1 MSLYLLLLLPMSGL
15 GQEFA
20 SPPQPA
26 EDSAPPQP
34 EGDQAL
40 KQMEFMTNV
49 ACYLLL
55 QRRLSLEEPV
65 VQSLQSSERGQ
76 LSIQKV
82 ISNLFKICKEEVP
95 QELKI
100 KAISAK
106 SKEEMDDLELG
117 PLEYYDLHHVVNNPP
132 SSLTPEEEK
141 IFKFVEGVEAEIRKL
156 RRKNS
161 QNSGQGSP
169 EDPQSPSD
177 DPELDSDDSEEDYR
191 EAGQVKAT
199 SIAGFDINEINGI
212 WLVAPAIV
220 MVFGGVFFFWYKLF
234 LRETKAKK
242 QKKKN

>member
-1 MSLYLLLLLPMSGL
+1 MSLYLLLLLPISTL
-15 GQEFA
+15 SQEFA
-20 SPPQPA
+20 SG
-26 EDSAPPQP
+26 SAGTEEPLPSQS
-34 EGDQAL
+34 EMDQTV
-40 KQMEFMTNV
+40 KQMEFMSNV

-55 QRRLSLEEPV
+55 QRRLSLEESV
-65 VQSLQSSERGQ
+65 VQSLQSSEQGQ
-76 LSIQKV
+76 VSIQKI

-106 SKEEMDDLELG
+106 SKDEMDELELG
-117 PLEYYDLHHVVNNPP
+117 PLEYYDLLYVVNNPP
-132 SSLTPEEEK
+132 SSLTPEEQK

-161 QNSGQGSP
+161 QNPDQNNP
-169 EDPQSPSD
+169 EDPQSSSSD
-177 DPELDSDDSEEDYR
+177 PDLDSDDSDEDLR
-191 EAGQVKAT
+191 ETGQVKAT

-220 MVFGGVFFFWYKLF
+220 MIFGGVFFFWYKLF
-234 LRETKAKK
+234 LRETKPKK